1 MRAESR
7 KALAGAACL
16 LVALL
21 VAAPARGQETYA
33 ADHVQVLA
41 VVDRFFETMTAA
53 DSAGA
58 RAIML
63 PEGVSFGVRE
73 GAEGLFLGAMP
84 NAEYIAGL
92 PERSRRIVERIW
104 DPTVMIHERLAV
116 VWAPYDLY
124 ADGEFL
130 HCGVDAFTLLETEEG
145 WKIAGVA
152 FTMEPEGCEASPL
165 GPLAE

>member
-1 MRAESR
+1 MRGGTRVLFS
-7 KALAGAACL
+7 GAACL

-21 VAAPARGQETYA
+21 AAVPARGQETYA
-33 ADHVQVLA
+33 TDHVEVLA

-73 GAEGLFLGAMP
+73 GGEGLFLGAMP

-92 PERSRRIVERIW
+92 PQRSSRIVERIW

-124 ADGEFL
+124 ADGQFL

-152 FTMEPEGCEASPL
+152 FTMEPEGCEPSPL
-165 GPLAE
+165 GPLEE

>member
-73 GAEGLFLGAMP
+73 STEGLFLGAMP
-84 NAEYIAGL
+84 NAEY
-92 PERSRRIVERIW
+92 
-104 DPTVMIHERLAV
+104 
-116 VWAPYDLY
+116 
-124 ADGEFL
+124 
-130 HCGVDAFTLLETEEG
+130 
-145 WKIAGVA
+145 IAGVA